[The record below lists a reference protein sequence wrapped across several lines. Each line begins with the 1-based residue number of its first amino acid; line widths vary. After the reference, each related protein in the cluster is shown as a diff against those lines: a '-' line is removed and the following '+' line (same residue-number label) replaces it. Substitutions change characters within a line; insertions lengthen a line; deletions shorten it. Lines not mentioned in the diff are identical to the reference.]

1 MTTYD
6 ENRKKNRPR
15 AKGYSIQELWNNQI
29 GPDFIERWQNRELGK
44 EKADQII
51 SGLEQTWTDLDDVH
65 KRNLITLGNNI
76 GDIYKDLRTVEGAEY
91 LNPMATTT
99 AAAIRTGEFTLNTVG
114 KISDFVI
121 GNPARGV
128 GWLLGLDPRW
138 REGLAVAAQLY
149 FGPKALNK
157 VSKLKP
163 KHLGITTKIEPY
175 VPPKPLSDG
184 LKKAPINITADAVDE
199 ALNLDPTI
207 FRQASK
213 IYKANPNIGMKKAIQ
228 EAKLLSGFK
237 PTQLITDKTFGSIKK
252 GGLFDPKRNDT
263 NKFLFAESMGDLG
276 TGDVGIPGIRR
287 TKVSKNITTPEFI
300 DKRFN
305 DYGFTKKGPNG
316 GWIMDEKRYNGVD
329 SEGKPFLNGNQ
340 RREII
345 QIFQTDANQTVPL
358 SFTKEQNI
366 KNLAFNEE
374 YAAYNAKYGARAE
387 LHHDFP
393 SALSAKF
400 YFGLEY
406 MSDEHLQMIAIA
418 NEYGNYPGQ
427 PISKDVS
434 NLVSLPSK
442 IGSNHPNYNVVKGR
456 YGNVPPHIHNIIH
469 SQFFANE
476 TGMSGEKFYTPR
488 RENLINKSF
497 EDRIEVFREWN
508 KIVARNRELWNEGL
522 RQLDIFFGSVPKEYH
537 DDLVRM
543 LEEYID
549 KGMITMGKGRV
560 RDRFGELVK
569 DGSGNLAEA
578 NYAQFSVQDI
588 VSNALADFKADF
600 RNDVLG
606 KNPRF
611 KEALTEVSNYSR
623 LNISE
628 IDDAANIL
636 YKIKQYNGLRMVVGT
651 RRAGEMVF
659 GRGLNV
665 KRYND
670 LLEEYMELVDQALP
684 NDEPTI
690 TTLEQLKQT
699 TFKDFVKPSFIE
711 QLEIEFP
718 DDG

>member
-1 MTTYD
+1 MTSAYE
-6 ENRKKNRPR
+6 ENRKKRPKV
-15 AKGYSIQELWNNQI
+15 KGYSIQELWNNQI
-29 GPDFIERWQNRELGK
+29 GPNFIERYQNRELGK
-44 EKADQII
+44 DKADQIL

-65 KRNLITLGNNI
+65 KKNLITLGNTI
-76 GDIYKDLRTVEGAEY
+76 GDIYKDLRTVEGAEM
-91 LNPMATTT
+91 LNPQATTT
-99 AAAIRTGEFTLNTVG
+99 AAAIRTGEFALNTVG
-114 KISDFVI
+114 KVSDFLI
-121 GNPARGV
+121 GNPARGA

-138 REGLAVAAQLY
+138 REGLAVGAQLY
-149 FGPKALNK
+149 FGPKGFKQLSK
-157 VSKLKP
+157 VKP
-163 KHLGITTKIEPY
+163 KTLGITTKIEPY
-175 VPPKPLSDG
+175 VPPTQIG
-184 LKKAPINITADAVDE
+184 NTKKMINITADAVDE
-199 ALNLDPTI
+199 TFNLNPDI
-207 FRQASK
+207 FRRASK
-213 IYKANPNIGMKKAIQ
+213 IYKANPSIGMKKAIQ
-228 EAKLLSGFK
+228 EAKLLEGFT
-237 PTQLITDKTFGSIKK
+237 PSQLITDKTFGSIKK
-252 GGLFDPKRNDT
+252 GGLFDPNRNDANRLMFT
-263 NKFLFAESMGDLG
+263 GSMDLG
-276 TGDVGIPGIRR
+276 IGDVGIPGIKK

-329 SEGKPFLNGNQ
+329 ENGKPFLNGNQ

-358 SFTKEQNI
+358 SFTKEQNV

-427 PISKDVS
+427 PITEGGS

-476 TGMSGEKFYTPR
+476 TGMSGDKFYTPR

-497 EDRIEVFREWN
+497 EDRVEVFREWN
-508 KIVARNRELWNEGL
+508 QIVARNRELWNEGL
-522 RQLDIFFGSVPKEYH
+522 KQLDIFFGSVPKEYH

-543 LEEYID
+543 LEEYVE
-549 KGMITMGKGRV
+549 KGMITIGKGRV

-569 DGSGNLAEA
+569 DGDGKLAEA

-600 RNDVLG
+600 RNDILG

-611 KEALTEVSNYSR
+611 KEVEVEVSKFSQ
-623 LNISE
+623 LSE
-628 IDDAANIL
+628 GEILDMANVL

-659 GRGLNV
+659 GAGQNVRYYNELIELYMGLI
-665 KRYND
+665 D
-670 LLEEYMELVDQALP
+670 DALP

>member
-1 MTTYD
+1 MPHTETHKRGAY
-6 ENRKKNRPR
+6 
-15 AKGYSIQELWNNQI
+15 AKGYSVEELI
-29 GPDFIERWQNRELGK
+29 GPNFTQRYKDRELGK
-44 EKADQII
+44 ESIDNII
-51 SGLEQTWTDLDDVH
+51 TGLENDWNELDDGV
-65 KRNLITLGNNI
+65 KKNIVGTANFIGNA
-76 GDIYKDLRTVEGAEY
+76 YKEARSISPDEKYNPLAYVEAGAVRGIEG
-91 LNPMATTT
+91 
-99 AAAIRTGEFTLNTVG
+99 IVNTVG
-114 KISDFVI
+114 KVSDFVI
-121 GNPARGV
+121 GTPVRGA
-128 GWLLGLDPRW
+128 GWMMGLDPRA
-138 REGLAVAAQLY
+138 REAMSIAAQIYL
-149 FGPKALNK
+149 GPKALTK
-157 VSKLKP
+157 LTKLKP
-163 KHLGITTKIEPY
+163 SNFGITTKIEPY
-175 VPPKPLSDG
+175 VPPKG
-184 LKKAPINITADAVDE
+184 IGKVNKKMINITSDAVDE
-199 ALNLDPTI
+199 TLNLDPNI
-207 FRQASK
+207 FRRASK
-213 IYKANPNIGMKKAIQ
+213 IYKANPSIGMKKAIQ
-228 EAKLLSGFK
+228 EAKLLEGFT
-237 PTQLITDKTFGSIKK
+237 PSQLITDKTFGSIKK
-252 GGLFDPKRNDT
+252 GGLFDPKRDDT
-263 NKFLFAESMGDLG
+263 TRLMFTGSMDLG
-276 TGDVGIPGIRR
+276 IGDVGIPGIKK
-287 TKVSKNITTPEFI
+287 TKVSKNITTPDFI
-300 DKRFN
+300 DKRFT

-427 PISKDVS
+427 PISKDAS

-476 TGMSGEKFYTPR
+476 TGMSGDKFYTPR

-497 EDRIEVFREWN
+497 EDRVEVFREWN
-508 KIVARNRELWNEGL
+508 KIVARNRDLWNEGL
-522 RQLDIFFGSVPKEYH
+522 KQLDVFFGSVPKEYH

-543 LEEYID
+543 LEEYVE
-549 KGMITMGKGRV
+549 KGMITIGKGRV

-611 KEALTEVSNYSR
+611 KEVEVEVSKFSQ
-623 LNISE
+623 LSE
-628 IDDAANIL
+628 GEILDMANVL

-659 GRGLNV
+659 GAGQNVRYYNELIELYMGLI
-665 KRYND
+665 D
-670 LLEEYMELVDQALP
+670 DALP
-684 NDEPTI
+684 NDEPTL

>member
-1 MTTYD
+1 MPHTETHKRGA
-6 ENRKKNRPR
+6 NM
-15 AKGYSIQELWNNQI
+15 KGYSVEELV
-29 GPDFIERWQNRELGK
+29 GPNFGERYKNRELGK
-44 EKADQII
+44 EWFDTVID
-51 SGLEQTWTDLDDVH
+51 GLEQSWTDLDDVH
-65 KRNLITLGNNI
+65 KKNIIGIGNFI
-76 GDIYKDLRTVEGAEY
+76 GNEYKKLRTVEEHEKFDPSAY
-91 LNPMATTT
+91 IT
-99 AAAIRTGEFTLNTVG
+99 AGTVRTGEFALNTIG
-114 KISDFVI
+114 KVSDFLI

-128 GWLLGLDPRW
+128 GWMMGLDPRI
-138 REGLAVAAQLY
+138 REGMAIGAQLY
-149 FGPKALNK
+149 FGPKGLNK
-157 VSKLKP
+157 LSKLKP

-175 VPPKPLSDG
+175 VPPKG
-184 LKKAPINITADAVDE
+184 IGKVNKKMINITADAVDE
-199 ALNLDPTI
+199 TFNLNPEI
-207 FRQASK
+207 FRRASK

-228 EAKLLSGFK
+228 EAKLLEGFT
-237 PTQLITDKTFGSIKK
+237 PSQLIT
-252 GGLFDPKRNDT
+252 
-263 NKFLFAESMGDLG
+263 GDLPLNVIASRIIKG
-276 TGDVGIPGIRR
+276 AKDKGAGDMTNVLQTGDVGIPGIKK

-300 DKRFN
+300 NKRFS

-374 YAAYNAKYGARAE
+374 YAAYNEKYGARAE

-427 PISKDVS
+427 PITEGGS

-476 TGMSGEKFYTPR
+476 TGMSGDKFYTPR

-497 EDRIEVFREWN
+497 EDRVEVFREWN

-522 RQLDIFFGSVPKEYH
+522 KQLDIFFGSVPKEYH

-543 LEEYID
+543 LEEYVE
-549 KGMITMGKGRV
+549 KGMITIGKGRV

-623 LNISE
+623 LNTSE
-628 IDDAANIL
+628 IDDMALVL
-636 YKIKQYNGLRMVVGT
+636 YKIKQYNGLRMWHGT
-651 RRAGEMVF
+651 KKAGTMVF
-659 GRGLNV
+659 GAGQNV
-665 KRYND
+665 TRYNE
-670 LLEEYMELVDQALP
+670 LLEVYMNLIDETLP

-690 TTLEQLKQT
+690 TTLEQLKKT
-699 TFKDFVKPSFIE
+699 TFKDLKKPTFIE

>member
-1 MTTYD
+1 MTSAYE
-6 ENRKKNRPR
+6 ENRKKKNERGAN

-29 GPDFIERWQNRELGK
+29 GPNFIERYQNRELGK
-44 EKADQII
+44 EKADQIL

-65 KRNLITLGNNI
+65 KKNLITLGNTI
-76 GDIYKDLRTVEGAEY
+76 GDIYKDLRTVEGAEM
-91 LNPMATTT
+91 LNPQATTT
-99 AAAIRTGEFTLNTVG
+99 AAAIRTGEFALNTIG
-114 KISDFVI
+114 KVSDFVI

-138 REGLAVAAQLY
+138 REGLAVGAQLY
-149 FGPKALNK
+149 FGPKGLKQLSK
-157 VSKLKP
+157 VKP
-163 KHLGITTKIEPY
+163 KTLGITTKIEPY
-175 VPPKPLSDG
+175 VPPKGIGKVD
-184 LKKAPINITADAVDE
+184 KKMINITADAVDE
-199 ALNLDPTI
+199 TFNLNPEI
-207 FRQASK
+207 FRRASK

-228 EAKLLSGFK
+228 EAKLLEGFT
-237 PTQLITDKTFGSIKK
+237 PSQLIT
-252 GGLFDPKRNDT
+252 
-263 NKFLFAESMGDLG
+263 GDLPLNVIASRIIKG
-276 TGDVGIPGIRR
+276 AKDKGAGDMTNVLQTGDVGIPGIKK

-300 DKRFN
+300 NKRFS

-358 SFTKEQNI
+358 SFTKEQNV

-374 YAAYNAKYGARAE
+374 YAAYNKKYGARAE

-427 PISKDVS
+427 PITEGGS

-442 IGSNHPNYNVVKGR
+442 IGSNHPNYHVVKGR

-476 TGMSGEKFYTPR
+476 TGMSGDKFYTPR

-497 EDRIEVFREWN
+497 EDRVEVFREWN
-508 KIVARNRELWNEGL
+508 QIVARNRELWNEGL
-522 RQLDIFFGSVPKEYH
+522 KQLDIFFGSVPKEYH

-543 LEEYID
+543 LEEYIE
-549 KGMITMGKGRV
+549 KGMITIGKGRV

-588 VSNALADFKADF
+588 VSNAFADFKADF

-611 KEALTEVSNYSR
+611 REVEVEVSKFSQ
-623 LNISE
+623 LSE
-628 IDDAANIL
+628 GEILDMANVL

-659 GRGLNV
+659 GAGQNVRYYNELIELYMGLI
-665 KRYND
+665 D
-670 LLEEYMELVDQALP
+670 DALP

>member
-1 MTTYD
+1 MTSAYE
-6 ENRKKNRPR
+6 ENRKKKNERGAN

-29 GPDFIERWQNRELGK
+29 GPNFIERYQNRELGK
-44 EKADQII
+44 EKADQIL

-65 KRNLITLGNNI
+65 KKNLITLGNTI
-76 GDIYKDLRTVEGAEY
+76 GDIYKDLRTVEGAEM
-91 LNPMATTT
+91 LNPQATTT
-99 AAAIRTGEFTLNTVG
+99 AAAIRTGEFALNTIG
-114 KISDFVI
+114 KVSDFVI

-138 REGLAVAAQLY
+138 REGLAVGAQLY
-149 FGPKALNK
+149 FGPKGLKQLSK
-157 VSKLKP
+157 VKP
-163 KHLGITTKIEPY
+163 KTLGITTKIEPY
-175 VPPKPLSDG
+175 VPPKGIGKVD
-184 LKKAPINITADAVDE
+184 KKMINITADAVDE
-199 ALNLDPTI
+199 TFNLNPEI
-207 FRQASK
+207 FRRASK

-228 EAKLLSGFK
+228 EAKLLSGFT
-237 PTQLITDKTFGSIKK
+237 PSQLIT
-252 GGLFDPKRNDT
+252 
-263 NKFLFAESMGDLG
+263 GDLPLNVIASRIIKG
-276 TGDVGIPGIRR
+276 AKDKGAGDMTNVLQTGDVGIPGIKK

-300 DKRFN
+300 NKRFS

-358 SFTKEQNI
+358 SFTKEQNV

-374 YAAYNAKYGARAE
+374 YAAYNEKYGARAE

-427 PISKDVS
+427 PITEGGS

-442 IGSNHPNYNVVKGR
+442 IGSNHPNYHVVKGR

-476 TGMSGEKFYTPR
+476 TGMSGDKFYTPR

-497 EDRIEVFREWN
+497 EDRVEVFREWN
-508 KIVARNRELWNEGL
+508 QIVARNRELWNEGL
-522 RQLDIFFGSVPKEYH
+522 KQLDIFFGSVPKEYH

-543 LEEYID
+543 LEEYIE
-549 KGMITMGKGRV
+549 KGMITIGKGRV

-588 VSNALADFKADF
+588 VSNAFADFKADF

-611 KEALTEVSNYSR
+611 REVEVEVSKFSQ
-623 LNISE
+623 LSE
-628 IDDAANIL
+628 GEILDMANVL

-659 GRGLNV
+659 GAGQNVRYYNELIELYMGLI
-665 KRYND
+665 D
-670 LLEEYMELVDQALP
+670 DALP